1 MRAPQRQPGAGM
13 SGGVTAGGSAARR
26 TGAIVD
32 LLRQPQRYEFFQ
44 AVRLLVSWLAHQG
57 IAPEHALGGL
67 IRFRNSLGLAFPA
80 SEIEAI
86 VPTTEG
92 VPAVSVTPTLMGLLG
107 VMGTLP
113 LHYTERFAAWE
124 LAVRDEGPR
133 AFLDLLSSRQVGL
146 FYRAWCKYRVRHPME
161 PGVDRFLPL
170 LLALAGVP
178 SREDAMPGVEAASQA
193 RFAAALRSRV
203 VGAESIAGVLRAYF
217 RVPVRVEQFTGR
229 WDVLEPGQRTRLA
242 SSNCVLGEGAT
253 AGARLLRPELG
264 IRIRLGPLDARA
276 FERFLPGAD
285 GARALAALLDR
296 FAIEVPF
303 RELQV
308 VLRREDVGGACLDGA
323 VRLGLDGFLCPR
335 AGRRDRDDVCY
346 LLDSIGPV
354 E

>member
-1 MRAPQRQPGAGM
+1 M
-13 SGGVTAGGSAARR
+13 GG
-26 TGAIVD
+26 GAIVD

-44 AVRLLVSWLAHQG
+44 AVRLLVCWLAHQG
-57 IAPEHALGGL
+57 IAPEHALGSL

-92 VPAVSVTPTLMGLLG
+92 VPMVSVTPTLMGLLG

-124 LAVRDEGPR
+124 LAMRDEGPR
-133 AFLDLLSSRQVGL
+133 AFLDLFSSRQVAL
-146 FYRAWCKYRVRHPME
+146 FYRAWCKYRVRHLME
-161 PGVDRFLPL
+161 SDLDRFQPL

-178 SREDAMPGVEAASQA
+178 TRQDGMPGLEAASLA
-193 RFAAALRSRV
+193 RFAAPLRSRV
-203 VGAESIAGVLRAYF
+203 VSADLIAGVLKAYF
-217 RVPVRVEQFTGR
+217 RVPLRVEQFTGR

-242 SSNCVLGEGAT
+242 CNNCVLGEGAT

-264 IRIRLGPLDARA
+264 IRIRLGPVDASV
-276 FERFLPGAD
+276 FERFLPGAP
-285 GARALAALLDR
+285 GAKALSALLDR
-296 FAIEVPF
+296 FAVEVPY

-308 VLRREDVGGACLDGA
+308 VLRREDVDGACLDGSA
-323 VRLGLDGFLCPR
+323 RLGLDGFLCTR

-346 LLDSIGPV
+346 LLD
-354 E
+354 

>member
-1 MRAPQRQPGAGM
+1 MRAPQRQPGAG
-13 SGGVTAGGSAARR
+13 VNAVRR
-26 TGAIVD
+26 TSAIVD

-44 AVRLLVSWLAHQG
+44 AVRLLVCWLAHQG

-80 SEIEAI
+80 SEIETI

-113 LHYTERFAAWE
+113 LHYTERFAA
-124 LAVRDEGPR
+124 VRDEGPR
-133 AFLDLLSSRQVGL
+133 AFLDLLSSRQVAL

-161 PGVDRFLPL
+161 PEVDRFLPL

-178 SREDAMPGVEAASQA
+178 AREDGMSGVEAASLA
-193 RFAAALRSRV
+193 WFAAPLRSRV
-203 VGAESIAGVLRAYF
+203 VSAESIAGVLRAYF

-229 WDVLEPGQRTRLA
+229 WDVLEPAQRTRLA
-242 SSNCVLGEGAT
+242 CGNCVLGEGAT

-264 IRIRLGPLDARA
+264 IRIRLGPLDAHA
-276 FERFLPGAD
+276 FERFLPGAE

-308 VLRREDVGGACLDGA
+308 VLRREDVDGACLDGS
-323 VRLGLDGFLCPR
+323 VRLGLDGFLCTR
-335 AGRRDRDDVCY
+335 TGRRDRDDVCY
-346 LLDSIGPV
+346 LLD
-354 E
+354 

>member
-1 MRAPQRQPGAGM
+1 MRAPQRQPGAG
-13 SGGVTAGGSAARR
+13 VNAVRR
-26 TGAIVD
+26 TSAIAD

-44 AVRLLVSWLAHQG
+44 AVRLLVCWLAHQG

-80 SEIEAI
+80 SEIETI

-133 AFLDLLSSRQVGL
+133 AFLDLLSSRQVAL

-161 PGVDRFLPL
+161 PDVDRFLPL

-178 SREDAMPGVEAASQA
+178 AREDGMSGLEAASLA
-193 RFAAALRSRV
+193 WFAAPLRSRV

-229 WDVLEPGQRTRLA
+229 WDVLEPAQRTRLA
-242 SSNCVLGEGAT
+242 CGNCVLGEGAT

-264 IRIRLGPLDARA
+264 IRIRLGPLDAHA
-276 FERFLPGAD
+276 FERFLPGAE

-308 VLRREDVGGACLDGA
+308 VLRREDVDGACLDGS
-323 VRLGLDGFLCPR
+323 VRLGLDGFLSTR
-335 AGRRDRDDVCY
+335 TGRRDRDDVCY
-346 LLDSIGPV
+346 LLD
-354 E
+354 

>member
-1 MRAPQRQPGAGM
+1 MRAPQRQPGAG
-13 SGGVTAGGSAARR
+13 VTAGRR

-44 AVRLLVSWLAHQG
+44 AVRLLVCWLAHQG

-80 SEIEAI
+80 SEIETI

-133 AFLDLLSSRQVGL
+133 AFLDLLSSRQVAL
-146 FYRAWCKYRVRHPME
+146 FYRAWCKYRVRHAME
-161 PGVDRFLPL
+161 PDVDRFLPL

-178 SREDAMPGVEAASQA
+178 ARAQDMSGVEAASLA
-193 RFAAALRSRV
+193 WFAAPLRTLV
-203 VGAESIAGVLRAYF
+203 VSAESIAGVLRAYF
-217 RVPVRVEQFTGR
+217 RVPLRVEQFTGR
-229 WDVLEPGQRTRLA
+229 WDVLAPGQRTRLA
-242 SSNCVLGEGAT
+242 CGNCVLGEGAT

-264 IRIRLGPLDARA
+264 IRIRLGPVDADA

-296 FAIEVPF
+296 FAIDVPY

-308 VLRREDVGGACLDGA
+308 VLRREDVDRACLDGS
-323 VRLGLDGFLCPR
+323 VRLGLDGFLCTQT
-335 AGRRDRDDVCY
+335 GGRDRDDVCY
-346 LLDSIGPV
+346 LLD
-354 E
+354 